1 MAAQYGSPV
10 PQCQYFTYDERN
22 SVLSTEL
29 SMRYGCNPHQTG
41 ARCFL
46 DDGDLPLQTLHNSPS
61 YINLMDALNSWQLV
75 RELRLATGLPAA
87 ASFKH
92 VSPAGAAVGVPLSN
106 ELRSALFIKSDA
118 ELSPLA
124 CAYARAR
131 GADRLASFGDWIAVS
146 DPLDRATAE
155 LIRVEMSDGIIA
167 PGYEEG
173 TVEILAKKKGGDYKV
188 LQIDPSYEP
197 ASVESREV
205 FGLTLEQPRNDFVP
219 GSDYLRNVVTKER
232 NLTVA
237 ARRDLLVATIAVKY
251 TQSNS
256 VVAAWGGQIV
266 GAGAGQQSRIHCV
279 RLACGK
285 ADRWYLRQHPA
296 VRDLCFRKGITRAD
310 RDNAI
315 DLFFEDEL
323 SAAEETAWRGMFRQI
338 PERLSGSTRRQWLDG
353 MQGIAISS
361 DAFFPFRDNI
371 DRASRSGV
379 SFVVQ
384 PGGSK
389 KDDVVIAAA
398 DEYGM
403 VMAFSGV
410 RLFHH

>member
-1 MAAQYGSPV
+1 MAA
-10 PQCQYFTYDERN
+10 
-22 SVLSTEL
+22 EL
-29 SMRYGCNPHQTG
+29 SMRYGCNPHQSG

-46 DDGDLPLQTLHNSPS
+46 PCAELPLQALHNSPS

-75 RELRLATGLPAA
+75 RELKAATGLPAA

-92 VSPAGAAVGVPLSN
+92 VSPAGAAVGVPLSDD
-106 ELRSALFIKSDA
+106 LRAALFIKPEA
-118 ELSPLA
+118 QLSPLA

-146 DPLDRATAE
+146 DPLDQATAE

-167 PGYEEG
+167 PGFEEG
-173 TVEILAKKKGGDYKV
+173 TVEMLARKKGGDYKV
-188 LQIDPSYEP
+188 LQIDPSYE
-197 ASVESREV
+197 AATLESRQL
-205 FGLTLEQPRNDFVP
+205 FGLTLEQPRNDFMP
-219 GSDYLRNVVTKER
+219 GTDFLSNIVTKNQR
-232 NLTVA
+232 LTDA

-256 VVAAWGGQIV
+256 VVATWEGQIV

-296 VRDLCFRKGITRAD
+296 VREIKFRKGTKRAD

-323 SAAEETAWRGMFRQI
+323 SSAEEAAWQGALRQV
-338 PERLSGSTRRQWLDG
+338 PARLSTAARREWLDN
-353 MQGIAISS
+353 MQAVAISS

-379 SFVVQ
+379 SYVVQ

-389 KDDVVIAAA
+389 KDADVIAAA

-403 VMAFSGV
+403 AMAFSGV

>member
-1 MAAQYGSPV
+1 MSP
-10 PQCQYFTYDERN
+10 N
-22 SVLSTEL
+22 EL
-29 SMRYGCNPHQTG
+29 ALRYGCNPHQAP
-41 ARCFL
+41 ARVFRK
-46 DDGDLPLQTLHNSPS
+46 DGPLPFQVLNGSPG
-61 YINLMDALNSWQLV
+61 YINLLDALNAWQLV
-75 RELRLATGLPAA
+75 RELKQALGLPAA

-92 VSPAGAAVGVPLSN
+92 VSPAGAAVGVPLTQQ
-106 ELRSALFIKSDA
+106 LRAALFIKPDA

-167 PGYEEG
+167 PGFEEG
-173 TVEILAKKKGGDYKV
+173 TVEILSRKKGGDYKV
-188 LQIDPSYEP
+188 LQIDPTYEP
-197 ASVESREV
+197 DVTESRQL
-205 FGLTLEQPRNDFVP
+205 FGLNLEQHRNNFIP
-219 GSDYLRNVVTKER
+219 GDDYLQNVVTTNKD
-232 NLTVA
+232 LTEA

-256 VVAAWGGQIV
+256 VVATLEGQIV

-285 ADRWYLRQHPA
+285 ADRWYLRQHPE
-296 VRDLCFRKGITRAD
+296 VLGLRFRKGVTRAD

-323 SAAEETAWRGMFRQI
+323 SIAEENAWQSTFRQV
-338 PERLSGSTRRQWLDG
+338 PERLSKSDRQQWLDVMKG
-353 MQGIAISS
+353 VAISS

-379 SFVVQ
+379 GYVVQ
-384 PGGSK
+384 PGGSI
-389 KDDVVIAAA
+389 KDDVVITAA

-403 VMAFSGV
+403 FMALSGV

>member
-1 MAAQYGSPV
+1 MA
-10 PQCQYFTYDERN
+10 
-22 SVLSTEL
+22 TEL

-41 ARCFL
+41 ARCFRP
-46 DDGDLPLQTLHNSPS
+46 GGELPLQALHNSPS

-75 RELRLATGLPAA
+75 RELKASTGLPAA

-92 VSPAGAAVGVPLSN
+92 VSPAGAAVGVPLSD
-106 ELRSALFIKSDA
+106 ELRQALFISDKA
-118 ELSPLA
+118 KLSPLA

-146 DPLDRATAE
+146 DPVDLATAE

-173 TVEILAKKKGGDYKV
+173 TVEILARKKGGDYKI
-188 LQIDPSYEP
+188 LQIDPDYEP
-197 ASVESREV
+197 AGVESREL
-205 FGLTLEQPRNDFVP
+205 FGLTLEQPRNNFVP
-219 GSDYLRNVVTKER
+219 GRDYLSNIVTTKRDLSE
-232 NLTVA
+232 T

-256 VVAAWGGQIV
+256 VVSSWEGQIV

-285 ADRWYLRQHPA
+285 ADRWHLRQHPA
-296 VRDLCFRKGITRAD
+296 VRDLRFRKGVTRAD

-323 SAAEETAWRGMFRQI
+323 STAEETAWRSTFRQP
-338 PERLSGSTRRQWLDG
+338 PERLDVSARRQWLDS
-353 MQGIAISS
+353 MQGVAISS

-379 SFVVQ
+379 SYVVQ

-398 DEYGM
+398 NEYGM
-403 VMAFSGV
+403 AMVFSGV

>member
-1 MAAQYGSPV
+1 
-10 PQCQYFTYDERN
+10 
-22 SVLSTEL
+22 
-29 SMRYGCNPHQTG
+29 MRYGCNPHQTG

-46 DDGDLPLQTLHNSPS
+46 DGGELPLRTLHNSPS

-75 RELRLATGLPAA
+75 RELKATTGLSAA

-92 VSPAGAAVGVPLSN
+92 VSPAGAAVGVPLSDD
-106 ELRSALFIKSDA
+106 LREALFIKPDA

-131 GADRLASFGDWIAVS
+131 GADRLASFGDWIALS
-146 DPLDRATAE
+146 DPLDRATAD
-155 LIRVEMSDGIIA
+155 LIRVEVSDGIIA

-173 TVEILAKKKGGDYKV
+173 TVEMLAKKKGGDYKV
-188 LQIDPSYEP
+188 LQIDPKYE
-197 ASVESREV
+197 AEQVESRQL
-205 FGLTLEQPRNDFVP
+205 FGLTLEQRRNDFVP
-219 GSDYLRNVVTKER
+219 GDDYLNNIVTRNR
-232 NLTVA
+232 DLTDA

-256 VVAAWGGQIV
+256 VVAVWEGQVV

-296 VRDLCFRKGITRAD
+296 VRGLRFRKGAKRVD

-323 SAAEETAWRGMFRQI
+323 SGAEETAWRGTFRQV
-338 PERLSGSTRRQWLDG
+338 PERLSAVARRQWLDG
-353 MQGIAISS
+353 MRGVAISS
-361 DAFFPFRDNI
+361 DAYLPFRDNI

-379 SFVVQ
+379 SYVVQ

-389 KDDVVIAAA
+389 KDEDLISAA

-403 VMAFSGV
+403 VMVFSGV

>member
-1 MAAQYGSPV
+1 MAS
-10 PQCQYFTYDERN
+10 
-22 SVLSTEL
+22 EL

-46 DDGDLPLQTLHNSPS
+46 DDGELPLRTLHNSPS

-75 RELRLATGLPAA
+75 RELKAVTGLCAA

-92 VSPAGAAVGVPLSN
+92 VSPAGAAVGVPLSDD
-106 ELRSALFIKSDA
+106 LREALFIKPDA

-131 GADRLASFGDWIAVS
+131 GADRLASFGDWIALS
-146 DPLDRATAE
+146 DPLDRATAD
-155 LIRVEMSDGIIA
+155 LIRVEVSDGIIA

-173 TVEILAKKKGGDYKV
+173 TVEMLARKKGGDYKV
-188 LQIDPSYEP
+188 LQIDPKYEAEP
-197 ASVESREV
+197 VESRQL
-205 FGLTLEQPRNDFVP
+205 FGLTLEQRRNDFVP
-219 GSDYLRNVVTKER
+219 GDDLLNNIVTRNR
-232 NLTVA
+232 DLTDA

-256 VVAAWGGQIV
+256 VVAVWEGQVV

-296 VRDLCFRKGITRAD
+296 VRGLRFRKGVKRVD

-323 SAAEETAWRGMFRQI
+323 SSAEETAWLGTFRQV
-338 PERLSGSTRRQWLDG
+338 PERLPAVDRRKWLDG
-353 MQGIAISS
+353 MRGVAISS
-361 DAFFPFRDNI
+361 DALFPFRDNI

-379 SFVVQ
+379 SYVVQ

-389 KDDVVIAAA
+389 KDEDLICAA

>member
-1 MAAQYGSPV
+1 MAS
-10 PQCQYFTYDERN
+10 
-22 SVLSTEL
+22 EL

-46 DDGDLPLQTLHNSPS
+46 DDGELPLRTLHNSPS

-75 RELRLATGLPAA
+75 RELKAVTGLCAA

-92 VSPAGAAVGVPLSN
+92 VSPAGAAVGVPLSDD
-106 ELRSALFIKSDA
+106 LREALFIKPDA

-131 GADRLASFGDWIAVS
+131 GADRLASFGDWIALS
-146 DPLDRATAE
+146 DPLDRATAD
-155 LIRVEMSDGIIA
+155 LIRVEVSDGIIA

-173 TVEILAKKKGGDYKV
+173 TVEMLARKKGGDYKV
-188 LQIDPSYEP
+188 LQIDPKYEAEP
-197 ASVESREV
+197 VESRQL
-205 FGLTLEQPRNDFVP
+205 FGLTLEQRRNDFVP
-219 GSDYLRNVVTKER
+219 GDDLLNNIVTRNR
-232 NLTVA
+232 DLTDA

-256 VVAAWGGQIV
+256 VVAVWEGQVV

-296 VRDLCFRKGITRAD
+296 VRGLRFRKGVKRVD

-323 SAAEETAWRGMFRQI
+323 SSAEETAWLGTFRQV
-338 PERLSGSTRRQWLDG
+338 PERLSAVDRRKWLDG
-353 MQGIAISS
+353 MRGVAISS
-361 DAFFPFRDNI
+361 DALFPFRDNI

-379 SFVVQ
+379 SYVVQ

-389 KDDVVIAAA
+389 KDEDLICAA

>member
-1 MAAQYGSPV
+1 MAARPHSV
-10 PQCQYFTYDERN
+10 NQCPTNRTR
-22 SVLSTEL
+22 VLASEL
-29 SMRYGCNPHQTG
+29 HMRYGCNPHQTG

-46 DDGDLPLQTLHNSPS
+46 DGADLPLQTLYNSPS

-75 RELRLATGLPAA
+75 RELKAATGQSAA

-92 VSPAGAAVGVPLSN
+92 VSPAGAAVGVPLSDD
-106 ELRSALFIKSDA
+106 LRAALFIKPDA

-131 GADRLASFGDWIAVS
+131 GADRLASFGDWIALS
-146 DPLDRATAE
+146 DPLDRATAD
-155 LIRVEMSDGIIA
+155 LIRVEVSDGIIA

-173 TVEILAKKKGGDYKV
+173 TVEMMAKKKGGDYKV
-188 LQIDPSYEP
+188 LQIDPTYE
-197 ASVESREV
+197 ADEVESRQL
-205 FGLTLEQPRNDFVP
+205 FGLTLEQARNNFVP
-219 GSDYLRNVVTKER
+219 GDDYLNTIVTK
-232 NLTVA
+232 NGDLTDD
-237 ARRDLLVATIAVKY
+237 ARRDLLVATIAAKY

-256 VVAAWGGQIV
+256 VVAVWEGQVV

-296 VRDLCFRKGITRAD
+296 VRGLAFRKGTTRVD

-323 SAAEETAWRGMFRQI
+323 SSAEETAWRGTFRQT
-338 PERLSGSTRRQWLDG
+338 PERLSSVARREWLDG
-353 MQGIAISS
+353 MRGVAISS
-361 DAFFPFRDNI
+361 DALLPFRDNI

-379 SFVVQ
+379 SYVVQ

-389 KDDVVIAAA
+389 RDGDVITAA

-403 VMAFSGV
+403 VMVFSGV

>member
-1 MAAQYGSPV
+1 MSDRVTRRGAH
-10 PQCQYFTYDERN
+10 TYNDMDR
-22 SVLSTEL
+22 SLTAEL

-41 ARCFL
+41 ARCFRHG
-46 DDGDLPLQTLHNSPS
+46 GDLPLQALHNSPS
-61 YINLMDALNSWQLV
+61 YINLLDALNSWQLV
-75 RELRLATGLPAA
+75 RELRASTGLPAA

-92 VSPAGAAVGVPLSN
+92 VSPAGAAVGVPLSAD
-106 ELRSALFIKSDA
+106 LRQALFIKPDA

-131 GADRLASFGDWIAVS
+131 GADRLASFGDWIALS
-146 DPLDRATAE
+146 EPLDQATAD
-155 LIRVEMSDGIIA
+155 LIRVEASDGIIA
-167 PGYEEG
+167 PGFAAG
-173 TVEILAKKKGGDYKV
+173 TVEMLSKKKGGDYKV

-197 ASVESREV
+197 DELESRRL
-205 FGLTLEQPRNDFVP
+205 FGLTLEQPRNSFIP
-219 GSDYLRNVVTKER
+219 GDEYLSNVVTK
-232 NLTVA
+232 NQDLTEA

-256 VVAAWGGQIV
+256 VVAVWDGQVV

-296 VRDLCFRKGITRAD
+296 TRALEFARGIKRVD

-323 SAAEETAWRGMFRQI
+323 TSAEEADWHGSFRRV
-338 PERLSGSTRRQWLDG
+338 PERLSAEARREWLDG
-353 MQGIAISS
+353 MQGVTIAS
-361 DAFFPFRDNI
+361 DALFPFRDSI

-389 KDDVVIAAA
+389 KDSDVIAAA

-403 VMAFSGV
+403 TMALTGV

>member
-1 MAAQYGSPV
+1 MA
-10 PQCQYFTYDERN
+10 D
-22 SVLSTEL
+22 EL
-29 SMRYGCNPHQTG
+29 SMRYGCNPHQSG
-41 ARCFL
+41 ARCFRP
-46 DDGDLPLQTLHNSPS
+46 DGGPLPLQALHNAPS

-75 RELRLATGLPAA
+75 RELKAATGLPAA

-92 VSPAGAAVGVPLSN
+92 VSPAGAAVGVPIG
-106 ELRSALFIKSDA
+106 ETLREALFVKPDA

-131 GADRLASFGDWIAVS
+131 GADRLASFGDWIALS

-155 LIRVEMSDGIIA
+155 LIRVEMSDGIVA

-173 TVEILAKKKGGDYKV
+173 TVDILSQKKGGSYRV
-188 LQIDPSYEP
+188 LQIDPDYEP
-197 ASVESREV
+197 APTETRQV
-205 FGLTLEQPRNDFVP
+205 FGLSLEQPRNDWVP
-219 GSDYLRNVVTKER
+219 GDDLFDNVVTER
-232 NLTVA
+232 TALSEA
-237 ARRDLLVATIAVKY
+237 ARRDLMVATIAVKY

-256 VVAAWGGQIV
+256 VVAAVDGQVI

-285 ADRWYLRQHPA
+285 ADRWYLRQHPEA
-296 VRDLCFRKGITRAD
+296 RALSFAKGTRRAD

-323 SAAEETAWRGMFRQI
+323 SAAEETAWRQAFRRV
-338 PERLSGSTRRQWLDG
+338 PERLSGQARREWLDG
-353 MQGIAISS
+353 LRGVAISS

-371 DRASRSGV
+371 DRASRTGV
-379 SFVVQ
+379 EYVIE
-384 PGGSK
+384 PGGSV
-389 KDDVVIAAA
+389 KDDVVIQAAN
-398 DEYGM
+398 EYGM
-403 VMAFSGV
+403 AMIFSGM